1 MSTSVARI
9 TRGDTMFEVSKLN
22 SAYGDIQV
30 LYDIDIHIEEGEIV
44 ALFGPNGHGKSTLLK
59 AISGVHPATNGSI
72 LFKGEEISG
81 TPTHKIVE
89 MGIAY
94 IPEERFLFPDMT
106 VMENLNMGAYN
117 LNARKKIHENLEFV
131 FEVFPRLAERKSQLC
146 STLSGGE
153 ARMVAIAR
161 GLMCDA
167 SMLMVDEPSIG
178 LSPGI
183 KFAVFEAVEKVNR
196 EKNLTILI
204 VEQEIEHALKMANRM
219 YQIKKGRILFE
230 RKADEIDVRE
240 IEKAYF

>member
-1 MSTSVARI
+1 
-9 TRGDTMFEVSKLN
+9 MFEIKDLC

-30 LYDIDIHIEEGEIV
+30 LYNIDLHIDEGEVV

-59 AISGVHPATNGSI
+59 AISAVHPARSGSI
-72 LFKGEEISG
+72 LFKGQEIAK
-81 TPTHKIVE
+81 TPAHKIVE
-89 MGIAY
+89 LGIAY

-117 LNARKKIHENLEFV
+117 LNARKSMAENLEFV
-131 FEVFPRLAERKSQLC
+131 FDVFPRLKERRGQLC

-161 GLMCDA
+161 GLMCNA

-178 LSPGI
+178 LSPSM
-183 KFAVFEAVEKVNR
+183 KFAVFEAIEKVNR

-204 VEQEIEHALKMANRM
+204 VEQEIEHALRMANRM
-219 YQIKKGRILFE
+219 YQIRKGRILFE
-230 RKADEIDVRE
+230 RKADEIDVKE